1 MITHVSVTIP
11 VQWGDMDAPGH
22 VNNARFLRWFESARI
37 VMFERIGVRTSGT
50 IGVGPIL
57 ATTTCDFLVPVVF
70 PATVEVGVRVSKIGE
85 TSLTMEYE
93 VRDADAKER
102 VYARGSVLNLIDW
115 WSLVTGH
122 QCIQPVIEFIGV
134 VFGGERNLVHGYLAS
149 LLSGERRSRS
159 R

>member
-11 VQWGDMDAPGH
+11 VQWGDMDALGH

-102 VYARGSVLNLIDW
+102 VYARGSSVAVMVEYPSMRKVRVPDDVRAAVAALP
-115 WSLVTGH
+115 S
-122 QCIQPVIEFIGV
+122 
-134 VFGGERNLVHGYLAS
+134 
-149 LLSGERRSRS
+149 
-159 R
+159 

>member
-1 MITHVSVTIP
+1 MITHASVTIP
-11 VQWGDMDAPGH
+11 VQWGDMDALGH

-93 VRDADAKER
+93 VRDADAKDR
-102 VYARGSVLNLIDW
+102 LYARGSSVAVMVEYPSMRKVRVPDDVRAAVAALP
-115 WSLVTGH
+115 S
-122 QCIQPVIEFIGV
+122 
-134 VFGGERNLVHGYLAS
+134 
-149 LLSGERRSRS
+149 
-159 R
+159 

>member
-1 MITHVSVTIP
+1 
-11 VQWGDMDAPGH
+11 MDALGH

-93 VRDADAKER
+93 VRDADAKDR
-102 VYARGSVLNLIDW
+102 LYARGSSVAVMVEYPSMRKVRVPDDVRAAVAALP
-115 WSLVTGH
+115 S
-122 QCIQPVIEFIGV
+122 
-134 VFGGERNLVHGYLAS
+134 
-149 LLSGERRSRS
+149 
-159 R
+159 